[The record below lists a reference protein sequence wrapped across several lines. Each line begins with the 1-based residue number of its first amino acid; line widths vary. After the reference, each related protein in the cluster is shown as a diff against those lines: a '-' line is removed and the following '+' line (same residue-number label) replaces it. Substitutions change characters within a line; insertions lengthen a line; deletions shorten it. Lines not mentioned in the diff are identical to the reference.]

1 MRRARNYAALIP
13 DQSETSVRLPILF
26 IVITVMLDAMGIGLI
41 VPVMP
46 DLLLEVQGGTLAS
59 VALWGGV
66 LSTVFAVMQ
75 FIFGPLLGAL
85 SDRFGRR
92 PVLLVSLVVM
102 SLDYLVMAVAGSIWL
117 LLAGRMVGGITAA
130 TGSTAAAYMADISKP
145 HEKAA
150 NFGLIG
156 AGFGIGF
163 VLGPVIGGML
173 GEYGARAP
181 FYAAAALSAINAV
194 FGYLVLRETVTD
206 EIRRPFDWRRANPF
220 GAFRHL
226 ARLPGIGPLLLVY
239 FIYQVAFYVYPA
251 VWAYFTQERFDWG
264 PQTIGLSLALFGV
277 MMAAVQGGLI
287 RLILRRWGER
297 LTVIYGHV
305 FDIVAFGM
313 IAFVTTGTLALI
325 LTPLAALGAVITPAL
340 QGIMSRAVGDDAQ
353 GELQGVLT
361 SLNALA
367 MIIAPLAMTS
377 VFAAFTAPGA
387 PVYLPGAPFL
397 VSLVLMIVGLVV
409 FLRKGSALAA
419 PRGDT
424 VA

>member
-1 MRRARNYAALIP
+1 
-13 DQSETSVRLPILF
+13 VRLPILF
-26 IVITVMLDAMGIGLI
+26 ILITVMLDAMGIGLI

-46 DLLLEVQGGTLAS
+46 DLLLEVEGGTLAS
-59 VALWGGV
+59 AALWGGV
-66 LSTVFAVMQ
+66 LSTSFAVMQ
-75 FIFGPLLGAL
+75 FVFGPMVGAL

-117 LLAGRMVGGITAA
+117 LLGARIVGGITAA
-130 TGSTAAAYMADISKP
+130 TGATANAYMADISAP

-173 GEYGARAP
+173 GEYGTRAP
-181 FYAAAALSAINAV
+181 FYAAAALSALNAV
-194 FGYLVLRETVTD
+194 FGYLVLKETVTD
-206 EIRRPFDWRRANPF
+206 RIRRPFEWRRANPF

-226 ARLPGIGPLLLVY
+226 TRLPGIKPLLAVY

-251 VWAYFTQERFDWG
+251 VWSYFTQERFGWG
-264 PQTIGLSLALFGV
+264 PQTIGLSLALFGIT
-277 MMAAVQGGLI
+277 MAVVQGGLI
-287 RLILRRWGER
+287 RLILRWFGEK
-297 LTVIYGHV
+297 LTVVYGHI
-305 FDIVAFGM
+305 FDIAVFGM
-313 IAFVTTGTLALI
+313 IAVITSSTLALV

-340 QGIMSRAVGDDAQ
+340 QGMMSRAVSDDAQ
-353 GELQGVLT
+353 GELQGVLS
-361 SLNALA
+361 SLHALS
-367 MIIAPLAMTS
+367 MIIAPMLMTS
-377 VFAAFTAPGA
+377 VFAAFTRDGA

-397 VSLVLMIVGLVV
+397 VSLLLMALGLVV
-409 FLRKGSALAA
+409 FLRRRTILADHA
-419 PRGDT
+419 ERP